1 MDVMRIDPNWVG
13 VSIRLYRL
21 LLLVYPSAFRREY
34 GAPML
39 QVFGDRAWAHYRR
52 SGISGLLGWW
62 GWTMLDTVQ
71 AAIEEHTQRGV
82 DMSKNKFEKLSGWAL
97 MLGGPAIFLGWLAS
111 GRPEY
116 QPYNYYSQEIDRL
129 ANALD
134 MPLIILGI
142 LLLVVGYAG
151 LLTRYGTAS
160 GLLGR
165 FGLGLGILSGLVS
178 AVGAASNLFFEAE
191 FQWQLFIWGMFF
203 QFTGLVIFGLACL
216 RRRVLPRWHG
226 LPLLAG
232 MWMPL
237 LLLASMIYEAITGNW
252 LDLTAVDFGFWL
264 VSLTCLAGVGYVLLS
279 SAGVDESLQATPAS

>member
-1 MDVMRIDPNWVG
+1 MRTDPNWVG

-21 LLLVYPSAFRREY
+21 LLLVYPSVFRQEY
-34 GAPML
+34 GGLMI

-52 SGISGLLGWW
+52 SGVSGLLGWW

-82 DMSKNKFEKLSGWAL
+82 DMSKGKFEKLSAWAL
-97 MLGGPAIFLGWLAS
+97 MLGWLVILLGWLAS

-134 MPLIILGI
+134 MPLVILGI
-142 LLLVVGYAG
+142 LLLVIGYGG
-151 LLTRYGTAS
+151 LLTRFGAAS

-178 AVGAASNLFFEAE
+178 AVSAASSLVFEAE
-191 FQWQLFIWGMFF
+191 FLWQLFIWGMFF
-203 QFTGLVIFGLACL
+203 QFTGMVIFGLACL
-216 RRRVLPRWHG
+216 RSRVLPRWHG

-252 LDLTAVDFGFWL
+252 LNLPDLVFFGFWL
-264 VSLTCLAGVGYVLLS
+264 VSLAGLAGVGYVLLS